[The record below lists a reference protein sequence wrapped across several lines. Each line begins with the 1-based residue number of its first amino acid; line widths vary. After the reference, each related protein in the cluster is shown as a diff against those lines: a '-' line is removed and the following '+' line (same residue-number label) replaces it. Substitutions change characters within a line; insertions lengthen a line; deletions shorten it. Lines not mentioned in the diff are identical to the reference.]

1 MAEVPILYTFRR
13 CPYAMRARMG
23 LAYAGI
29 EFQIREVVLK
39 DKPREM
45 LDDSPKATVPVL
57 LRGGLPVLEE
67 SLDILEWSLSEN
79 DPDGW
84 LDYPAERL
92 LKMQILIEENDN
104 VFKLHLDHYKY
115 SDRFPED
122 PREVYRQAGEIFLQK
137 LEVLLLD
144 SPFLFGNRISYADVA
159 IFPFIRQFSSVEP
172 VWFSAAPYPN
182 LRNWLASFL
191 NSDLFQSVMRKYPTW
206 KVDHPVL
213 YFKQHLNAP

>member
-84 LDYPAERL
+84 MDHPAERL
-92 LKMQILIEENDN
+92 LTMQNLVEENDH
-104 VFKLHLDHYKY
+104 VFKRHLDHYKY
-115 SDRFPED
+115 SDRFPEH
-122 PREVYRQAGEIFLQK
+122 PRQVYRSSGESFLQK

-144 SPFLFGNRISYADVA
+144 TTFLFGDRISYADVA
-159 IFPFIRQFSSVEP
+159 IFPFIRQFSNVEP
-172 VWFSAAPYPN
+172 VWFASAPYPH
-182 LRNWLASFL
+182 LRKWLANFL
-191 NSDLFQSVMRKYPTW
+191 NSDLFQSVMKKYPAW
-206 KVDHPVL
+206 KVNDPVL
-213 YFKQHLNAP
+213 YFNPT